1 MGSDPIPNP
10 APADLEMPPSASTAP
25 EDCANPQL
33 LGWVKE
39 WWETA
44 RERNSKGVTTYKH
57 AYDSLKACPIA
68 FDHPSSLQ
76 QLKGFGPKLCERLTE
91 KLRDYCEENGLPM
104 PVHPSKK
111 RKANRVALSAADAG
125 QDDWGD
131 DAGRPAKKTRKPK
144 QYVPAYRSG
153 PYALLLALSIQDQS
167 GRNGLTKTDLINAAE
182 PYSNASFIAPDDP
195 SKFYTAWN
203 SMKTLIQKELVYK
216 VGRPDRY
223 ALSDEGLE
231 VANRL
236 KELAIEKGDI
246 PSRSGTTSSQ
256 RAPETTQEPSRDRK
270 PPREDS
276 QEAKRASKA
285 PPKKPPR
292 NGSTSNVIVLDS
304 DDDDGIGGP
313 SHDSFEDD
321 IDDPFAN
328 LDNARGAR
336 GPTPKEERPGEPTP
350 PSEFRDLVADG
361 GDVENEYEVPRFTP
375 IRLAPGDFTVELVLD
390 VREVRAKTDRDYMQN
405 ELAKKGCTPIMRA
418 LDLGDALWVAKC
430 TRPGWLSRLGLEG
443 DEIVLD
449 WILERKRLDDLIS
462 SIRDG
467 RFKEQKF
474 RLRKSG
480 LRKVIYLVEE
490 IALDSEVRSRY
501 DEATQSAMASIQ
513 VVNGWYL
520 KRTQKMDETIDY
532 LADLTKAL
540 KKKYEG
546 KPLHIIPTNVITAK
560 NYLPMLDH
568 LREKQPAVDH
578 YVSYPAFASLVSK
591 SDVLTL
597 RDLFLKMLMCTRGIT
612 GDKAVE
618 IQKIWKTPRLLIEAY
633 EKCEV
638 PDAAETKKRK
648 INMVSD
654 GLNHLIGHKRIPKGV
669 SQKLA
674 EMWGDL
680 EGAASS

>member
-1 MGSDPIPNP
+1 
-10 APADLEMPPSASTAP
+10 MPPSASTAP
-25 EDCANPQL
+25 EDCANPLL

-57 AYDSLKACPIA
+57 AYDSLKACPLA
-68 FDHPSSLQ
+68 FDHPAGLQ

-111 RKANRVALSAADAG
+111 RKANRVTLSAADAG
-125 QDDWGD
+125 QDESED
-131 DAGRPAKKTRKPK
+131 DADRPAKKTRKPK

-153 PYALLLALSIQDQS
+153 AYALLLALALQEQT
-167 GRNGLTKTDLINAAE
+167 GRNGLIKTDLINAAE
-182 PYSNASFIAPDDP
+182 PYSNASFIAPSDP

-203 SMKTLIQKELVYK
+203 SMKTLIQKELIYK

-236 KELAIEKGDI
+236 KELAIAKGD
-246 PSRSGTTSSQ
+246 
-256 RAPETTQEPSRDRK
+256 ET
-270 PPREDS
+270 
-276 QEAKRASKA
+276 KRATKA
-285 PPKKPPR
+285 PPKASRAAPA
-292 NGSTSNVIVLDS
+292 SNVIVLDS
-304 DDDDGIGGP
+304 DDEDIAGP
-313 SHDSFEDD
+313 
-321 IDDPFAN
+321 
-328 LDNARGAR
+328 
-336 GPTPKEERPGEPTP
+336 
-350 PSEFRDLVADG
+350 EFRDVVADG
-361 GDVENEYEVPRFTP
+361 DDAENEHEIPRFTP

-390 VREVRAKTDRDYMQN
+390 VREIRAKTDRDYMRE
-405 ELAKKGCTPIMRA
+405 ELVKKGCPPIMRA
-418 LDLGDALWVAKC
+418 LDLGDALWVARC
-430 TRPGWLSRLGLEG
+430 TRPGWLARLGLEG

-490 IALDSEVRSRY
+490 IALDSDVRSRY

-520 KRTQKMDETIDY
+520 KRTQMMDETISY

-568 LREKQPAVDH
+568 LREKQPVVDH

-638 PDAAETKKRK
+638 PDAAETRKRK
-648 INMVSD
+648 INMVAD
-654 GLNHLIGHKRIPKGV
+654 GLNHLIGHKRIPKVV

-680 EGAASS
+680 EGASSK